1 MKASVRYSRSAIV
14 LHWLVALAV
23 FCAFPLGLYM
33 HDLPLSP
40 TKLHLYS
47 YHKWI
52 GITALILAVVRI
64 LWRVLH
70 QPPPLPSGM
79 PRWEQIAAHGV
90 HHGLYFL
97 MLAIPFSGW
106 LMSSALGVP
115 VVWLGVVQ
123 LPDFVDKNKALGD
136 LLKLVHKLLNFTLLA
151 LLVVHVGAALKH
163 HFIEHDGLLARMLP
177 FLHQGAG
184 K

>member
-1 MKASVRYSRSAIV
+1 MKAPARYTSSAIM
-14 LHWLVALAV
+14 LHWFVALAV

-64 LWRVLH
+64 FWRITH

-90 HHGLYFL
+90 HHGLYVL
-97 MLAIPFSGW
+97 MLVIPLSGW

-123 LPDFVDKNKALGD
+123 LPDLVDKNKALGD
-136 LLKLVHKLLNFTLLA
+136 LLKVIHKLLNFTLLA

-163 HFIEHDGLLARMLP
+163 HFIERDGLLARMLP
-177 FLHQGAG
+177 FLHKGTG

>member
-1 MKASVRYSRSAIV
+1 MKAPVRYSRPAIV
-14 LHWLVALAV
+14 LHWLVALAIV
-23 FCAFPLGLYM
+23 CAFPLGLYM

-64 LWRVLH
+64 LWRITH
-70 QPPPLPSGM
+70 QPPPLPRGM
-79 PRWEQIAAHGV
+79 PRWEQVAAHGV
-90 HHGLYFL
+90 HHGLYLL
-97 MLAIPFSGW
+97 MLAIPLSGW

-123 LPDFVDKNKALGD
+123 LPDLLDKNKELGD

-151 LLVVHVGAALKH
+151 LFVVHVGAALKH
-163 HFIEHDGLLARMLP
+163 HFVERDGLLARMLP
-177 FLHQGAG
+177 FLHPGAG